1 VSFVV
6 RKTFSE
12 EECTIL
18 TTLILKVEK
27 TNSWCA
33 RKGDLQ
39 RAFPLNVLMIL
50 ASAIT
55 VVADGECLTCSGFSL
70 GKTVHLRNFEFIVDY
85 FGGLSF
91 SLRRGVEGATFMS
104 STRSRASTPRWAMT
118 KESIEE
124 FLTVSGRE
132 GSFDLPSTRRR
143 SAGAPLALAVT
154 TPWMENAPTTQ
165 AATMVPSRMVA
176 PWLETNLLIERCHTH
191 HRGQQVQACARHP
204 TVEQEA
210 VPWRSTLIGK
220 QAVIVV
226 HHGTSLHLRWR
237 GS

>member
-18 TTLILKVEK
+18 TTLILPVEK

-55 VVADGECLTCSGFSL
+55 VIADGECLTCSGFSL
-70 GKTVHLRNFEFIVDY
+70 GKTIHLRNFEFIVDY

-91 SLRRGVEGATFMS
+91 SLGRGVEGATFMS

-118 KESIEE
+118 KESTEE

-132 GSFDLPSTRRR
+132 GSFNLPSTRRR
-143 SAGAPLALAVT
+143 SAGAPLTLAAT
-154 TPWMENAPTTQ
+154 TPWM
-165 AATMVPSRMVA
+165 VA
-176 PWLETNLLIERCHTH
+176 PWPETNLLIERCHTH